1 MPTNTKRPNI
11 VFFMVDQL
19 SAKWLEAASDGVCL
33 TPNID
38 RLREMGT
45 TFTHAFTSNPVCMP
59 MRATLATGLTT
70 RGHGVLENG
79 YQLDPTL
86 PTFMQA
92 LQSAGWRTGALGKVH
107 LYPHFRGLRP
117 DYRPF
122 GFDVTH
128 ITEDARGGEWLDWV
142 EEEYPEHYE
151 SVLATIWPTAIP
163 EFAAYGPERVDLRA
177 RIDAI
182 REGFEWATPDFPRND
197 GFAYTLPFPEP
208 VSQTAWIT
216 QHALAFIEETDPD
229 RPLYAHIS
237 YVQPHSP
244 FHPPAEYMQYVDVSK
259 IPEPAPAE
267 WVHDPHAP
275 GYFCDKTPVDRD
287 WQYARHCYFADIVH
301 LDRQLGKVL
310 DALEAAGRLDN
321 AYLFFLSDHGELL
334 CDHGFVGKEERHY
347 DACIRV
353 PLIIAG
359 PGLQRGQVCDQL
371 VQHEDL
377 CPTVLEACSVSLP
390 PLPKTGPYL
399 KVEQQDIVSLPGRS
413 LLGLCRGEEPDAWRD
428 EAYSES
434 YNAIWSITPGDWAR
448 TIRTRD
454 FRYTFYAAGNG
465 EQMFDLRTDPDE
477 QHNVVAD
484 PAYATTRRELCDR
497 LLELIVLQDY
507 PKPRR
512 ELFALGVH

>member
-1 MPTNTKRPNI
+1 
-11 VFFMVDQL
+11 
-19 SAKWLEAASDGVCL
+19 
-33 TPNID
+33 
-38 RLREMGT
+38 
-45 TFTHAFTSNPVCMP
+45 
-59 MRATLATGLTT
+59 
-70 RGHGVLENG
+70 LENG
-79 YQLDPTL
+79 YRLDPAL

-92 LQSAGWRTGALGKVH
+92 LQRAGWRTGALGKVH
-107 LYPHFRGLRP
+107 LYPHFAGLRP
-117 DYRPF
+117 DYAPF

-142 EEEYPEHYE
+142 EREHPAHYE

-163 EFAAYGPERVDLRA
+163 EFAAYGPDRVNLRA
-177 RIDAI
+177 RIREI
-182 REGFEWATPDFPRND
+182 REGFEWATPEFPRND
-197 GFAYTLPFPEP
+197 GFAYTLPFPEQ

-216 QHALAFIEETDPD
+216 QHALAFIRETDPAQ
-229 RPLYAHIS
+229 PLFAHIS

-244 FHPPAEYMQYVDVSK
+244 FHPPAEYMRYVDVSR
-259 IPEPAPAE
+259 IPAPAPAE
-267 WVHDPHAP
+267 WAHDPHAP
-275 GYFCDKTPVDRD
+275 GYFADKKPVDRD
-287 WQYARHCYFADIVH
+287 WQHARHCYFADIVH
-301 LDRQLGKVL
+301 LDHQLGKVL
-310 DALEAAGRLDN
+310 AALEETGRLEN
-321 AYLFFLSDHGELL
+321 TYIVFLSDHGELL
-334 CDHGFVGKEERHY
+334 CDHGFLGKEERHY

-359 PGLQRGQVCDQL
+359 PGLEKGLTRDEF

-377 CPTVLEACSVSLP
+377 CPTVLEACSVALP
-390 PLPKTGPYL
+390 ALPKTGPYL
-399 KVEQQDIVSLPGRS
+399 KVDQEDIAILPGRS
-413 LLGLCRGEEPDAWRD
+413 LLGLCRGEQPGSWRE

-477 QHNVVAD
+477 QRNVVAD
-484 PAYATTRRELCDR
+484 PAYTRQRQALRDR

-507 PKPRR
+507 PKTRR